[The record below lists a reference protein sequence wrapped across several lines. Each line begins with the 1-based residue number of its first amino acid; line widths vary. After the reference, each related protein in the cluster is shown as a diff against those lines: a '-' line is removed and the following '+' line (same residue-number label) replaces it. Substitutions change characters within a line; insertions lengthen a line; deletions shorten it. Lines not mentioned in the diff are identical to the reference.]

1 MRWLSLYLSKHLSRG
16 RLPLLKASAPPGAA
30 AIKIERSWYR
40 NEPEDVEECLYW
52 MGRASDHEAGC
63 WSLGGRRGQSSK
75 ASRCAGI
82 IAHEVSVLMAKQL
95 ADQEK
100 KNRGT

>member
-1 MRWLSLYLSKHLSRG
+1 M
-16 RLPLLKASAPPGAA
+16 LKASAPPGAA
-30 AIKIERSWYR
+30 AIKVERSWYR
-40 NEPEDVEECLYW
+40 NEPQDVEECLYW

-95 ADQEK
+95 AEQEK
-100 KNRGT
+100 KSRGS